1 MNKINPHSSAEIDA
15 LKKALHDMS
24 ERLVVFESISQD
36 AMICIAPDGVIIA
49 WNPAAEKMLGYKAVE
64 IIGQSIQLLA
74 NSEGH
79 AQQKEYLARSSQGEI
94 LEPIDSVK
102 LHKNG
107 SLVQVSVTA
116 RPLRAL
122 DGSIFGRA
130 LVMQDISRR
139 KEWERRQKLMTRE
152 LSHRV
157 KNSFAV
163 LQAILHSTLKT
174 TPQPE
179 EFAKVFSSRLH
190 SLAAA
195 QDVLTANDWKGVELG
210 ALARHQ
216 LASYDRLDDVKLT
229 VTGPEIYLPPSYASP
244 FGLIFNELAA
254 NALKHGAWSGPV
266 GKVELS
272 WRVEH
277 GKDTTSKLFVSW
289 QERGGPKPATHR
301 KPGLGIVLIEKSL
314 AGAQVLNS
322 YEAHG
327 LTCTIELEIEPHAHM
342 EQVEI

>member
-1 MNKINPHSSAEIDA
+1 MNKIESHIQTEVEA
-15 LKKALHDMS
+15 LKAALHDMS
-24 ERLVVFESISQD
+24 ERLAAVASISQD
-36 AMICIAPDGVIIA
+36 AVICIAPGGEIIA
-49 WNPAAEKMLGYKAVE
+49 WNPAAEKMLGYKADE

-74 NSEGH
+74 KPEGH
-79 AQQKEYLARSSQGEI
+79 AQQKEYPAPASQGEI
-94 LEPIDSVK
+94 LDPVDLVK

-116 RPLRAL
+116 RPLRTL
-122 DGSIFGRA
+122 DGSIFGRV
-130 LVMQDISRR
+130 LVMQDIGRR
-139 KEWERRQKLMTRE
+139 KEWEGRQKVMTRE

-163 LQAILHSTLKT
+163 LQSILHATLKS
-174 TPQPE
+174 TPRPE
-179 EFAKVFSSRLH
+179 EFAKVFSNRLH

-195 QDVLTANDWKGVELG
+195 QDILTANDWKGVELG

-216 LASYDRLDDVKLT
+216 LAAYDKLDDVKLT
-229 VTGPEIYLPPSYASP
+229 INGPEIYLPPHYASP

-254 NALKHGAWSGPV
+254 NAMKHGAWSSPV
-266 GKVELS
+266 GKVELN

-277 GKDTTSKLFVSW
+277 DQCIASKLFVSW
-289 QERGGPKPATHR
+289 QERGGPRPATHR
-301 KPGLGIVLIEKSL
+301 SPGLGIVLIEKSL
-314 AGAQVLNS
+314 AGAQVINT

-327 LTCTIELEIEPHAHM
+327 LTCTIELGIEPHPHM